1 MAFLYT
7 ESRRLAILLLLK
19 LSFLIIFF
27 IWGGCPPI
35 STEAGARAVYLVTNL
50 SLNCKDPPRNSMWGS
65 SEVPKVEMPEA
76 VYNFSNSFEFFSSMR
91 KSITEIEL
99 PTFGGVFD
107 AKSIEEFLANPV
119 AIGVMIFVVW
129 IVLVLLSVNF
139 MKSRKEARP
148 IGSGNDHKDESADD
162 RRRTTTAVNR
172 REKDEFVRIFE
183 SRIAALKESER
194 RVDERIN
201 KLEEM
206 LNENNGYQLW
216 SNVLPVALSVFAVIM
231 SLRRGR

>member
-1 MAFLYT
+1 
-7 ESRRLAILLLLK
+7 
-19 LSFLIIFF
+19 
-27 IWGGCPPI
+27 
-35 STEAGARAVYLVTNL
+35 
-50 SLNCKDPPRNSMWGS
+50 MWGS
-65 SEVPKVEMPEA
+65 SEIPKVEIPET
-76 VYNFSNSFEFFSSMR
+76 VYNLSKSFEFFSSMR
-91 KSITEIEL
+91 KSITKIEL

-107 AKSIEEFLANPV
+107 EKSIEEFLANPV

-129 IVLVLLSVNF
+129 IVLVLLSVKF

-148 IGSGNDHKDESADD
+148 VGSGNDHKDENVAD
-162 RRRTTTAVNR
+162 RRRTTTVVNR

-194 RVDERIN
+194 RVDERIH

-216 SNVLPVALSVFAVIM
+216 SNVLPVALSVIAVIM